1 MPIILKDHLTGL
13 LVIWRSGAD
22 KEFKDSD
29 LNFLGDL
36 AQQAAIA
43 IENARLYEAEQL
55 RRQEAEKLRL
65 AATTIASSLNLKEI
79 LDILLKAMKD
89 VVPYDSASIFLAEG
103 DHVRVVAAQGLPNLD
118 NALNELYPANNEL
131 LKYLRE
137 NNMPLILED
146 AQMDVRFER
155 WSAADFVRGWM
166 GIPLVARGQILGY
179 ITLDSFTPAAFNI
192 DMTDLAQSF
201 AHQAATAIENAQL
214 FENLQK
220 SNLELSQAYDTTLE
234 GWGKALELRDKETQ
248 GHTMRVT
255 DLTLK
260 LARKIGIQE
269 PQLTH
274 LRRGVLM
281 HDIGKMGVTDRILHK
296 KAPLT
301 KREWSA
307 MREHPQYAYDLLFPI
322 TYLRPALDIAYC
334 HHERWDGTGYP
345 RGLKNVEIPLGARIF
360 SVVDVWDA
368 LMSDRSYRGA
378 WPRKKVMSH
387 IRKQSG
393 LHFDPQIVE
402 VFLDM
407 MEQENDN
414 NETGDKPYSKIT

>member
-1 MPIILKDHLTGL
+1 
-13 LVIWRSGAD
+13 
-22 KEFKDSD
+22 
-29 LNFLGDL
+29 
-36 AQQAAIA
+36 
-43 IENARLYEAEQL
+43 
-55 RRQEAEKLRL
+55 
-65 AATTIASSLNLKEI
+65 
-79 LDILLKAMKD
+79 
-89 VVPYDSASIFLAEG
+89 
-103 DHVRVVAAQGLPNLD
+103 
-118 NALNELYPANNEL
+118 
-131 LKYLRE
+131 
-137 NNMPLILED
+137 
-146 AQMDVRFER
+146 
-155 WSAADFVRGWM
+155 M
-166 GIPLVARGQILGY
+166 GIPLVARGHILGY
-179 ITLDSFTPAAFNI
+179 ITLDSIKPAAFNI

-248 GHTMRVT
+248 GHTMRVSE
-255 DLTLK
+255 LTLK
-260 LARKIGIQE
+260 LARKMGIQE
-269 PQLTH
+269 PELTH
-274 LRRGVLM
+274 VRRGVLM
-281 HDIGKMGVTDRILHK
+281 HDIGKMGVPDRILHK

-307 MREHPQYAYDLLFPI
+307 MREHPQYAYDLLYPI

-334 HHERWDGTGYP
+334 HHEKWDGTGYP

-360 SVVDVWDA
+360 TVVDVWDA

-378 WPRKKVMSH
+378 WPRKKVVSH

-407 MEQENDN
+407 MEQENNN
-414 NETGDKPYSKIT
+414 NETGD